1 MKLSKLN
8 LINFKFHHNLEIN
21 FNEKSTLI
29 YGENGVGKS
38 SIYEALRVNLHP
50 LSISRGTDINEYYK
64 HRDYS
69 ENMQVDVLFD
79 KSSSLK
85 VIRKQNNLTDNLS
98 YYSVFANE
106 KKFHQLLEKDF
117 YLYLEDVLKL
127 DFPYLAPLVD
137 IYRAL
142 EIDISR
148 NMTDSNKSNYIDKRI
163 NADNDFIAQF
173 QEKIDE
179 DEINDI
185 IQNHFKEDFKI
196 KFNFKSSLIIDLR
209 LKYPAVSISIAGV
222 DDRGNFQEHFNEAKQ
237 KLISIAIYFSLAK
250 KQENY
255 LDEIKNETKI
265 LILDDFLTSLD
276 MSNRKLIVQYIL
288 TIFNDYQII
297 ILTHNIQFNNLILN
311 LLKSREEDSNWLF
324 KNLFSRIINNQNNSI
339 IYDRGTSYLETA
351 ENYLNDNHLQEC
363 GNFLRKEFER
373 IIEELRHIHEIGSKE
388 KLHHIIDGLLK
399 RNIDNTYRYSK
410 TIKENINNMKEILQ
424 KTKFYQDTILHSA
437 SHDDISNEIYE
448 KDCKGAIET
457 LTLLNKYIKNIKG
470 N

>member
-1 MKLSKLN
+1 MKLSKLS
-8 LINFKFHHNLEIN
+8 ITNFKFHQNLEIN

-38 SIYEALRVNLHP
+38 SIYDALRVNLYP
-50 LSISRGTDINEYYK
+50 LSISRSIDINECYK
-64 HRDYS
+64 HRDHS
-69 ENMQVDVLFD
+69 ENMKIDVVFNED
-79 KSSSLK
+79 SSLSAT
-85 VIRKQNNLTDNLS
+85 REQNHLTNELS
-98 YYSVFANE
+98 YYSIFANE

-117 YLYLEDVLKL
+117 YLYLEEVLKL

-142 EIDISR
+142 EIDINR
-148 NMTDSNKSNYIDKRI
+148 NMTVTNQSEYFDKRI
-163 NADNDFIAQF
+163 HADDNFLTQLD
-173 QEKIDE
+173 EKINV
-179 DEINDI
+179 DEINNI
-185 IQNHFKEDFKI
+185 INNNFKENFKI
-196 KFNFKSSLIIDLR
+196 KLNFQSSSIIDSKLITPT
-209 LKYPAVSISIAGV
+209 LTISVVDV
-222 DDRGNFQEHFNEAKQ
+222 DDRGNFQEHFNEAKL
-237 KLISIAIYFSLAK
+237 KLIAIAIYFSLAK

-255 LDEIKNETKI
+255 INQTKNKTKI

-276 MSNRKLIVQYIL
+276 MSNRKLIMQYIL
-288 TIFNDYQII
+288 TTFNRYQII

-311 LLKSREEDSNWLF
+311 LLRSREEDNDWIF
-324 KNLFSRIINNQNNSI
+324 KNLFSRSINNHSNSI
-339 IYDRGTSYLETA
+339 VYDRNTSYLITA
-351 ENYLNDNHLQEC
+351 QDYLDDNHLQEC

-388 KLHHIIDGLLK
+388 KLHHIIDGLLQQNVSN
-399 RNIDNTYRYSK
+399 RYRYSR
-410 TIKENINNMKEILQ
+410 TIKENIDNMKEILQ

-457 LTLLNKYIKNIKG
+457 LKLLNKYIKNIKG